1 MRTHDNYRVIVIH
14 AMDIRDYFVTD
25 ENYKVFLF
33 SFSVFASSKN
43 LSQKFRK
50 LQDLNFQYLSKRQQ
64 QELVFLKMPL
74 ISRYTLIIDKFMID

>member
-1 MRTHDNYRVIVIH
+1 MWTHDNYCIIVIH

-25 ENYKVFLF
+25 EYCKVFLF

-50 LQDLNFQYLSKRQQ
+50 LQDLNFQYLSKRQR

-74 ISRYTLIIDKFMID
+74 ISR